1 MNNINAF
8 FMLYNMYIF
17 LCILLHMISSACY
30 AKQCVCFDCR
40 VSGLGVHHLSYSH
53 DIFSDFIIGLHV
65 CSHILSMSPLLKN
78 RTA

>member
-17 LCILLHMISSACY
+17 LCILLHMISSVCY
-30 AKQCVCFDCR
+30 AKHCVCFDGQ

-53 DIFSDFIIGLHV
+53 DIFSDFIIG
-65 CSHILSMSPLLKN
+65 SHILSMSPLLKN

>member
-17 LCILLHMISSACY
+17 LCILLHMISSVCY
-30 AKQCVCFDCR
+30 AKQCVCFDGR

-53 DIFSDFIIGLHV
+53 DIFFDFIIGLHV
-65 CSHILSMSPLLKN
+65 YSHILSMSPLLKN